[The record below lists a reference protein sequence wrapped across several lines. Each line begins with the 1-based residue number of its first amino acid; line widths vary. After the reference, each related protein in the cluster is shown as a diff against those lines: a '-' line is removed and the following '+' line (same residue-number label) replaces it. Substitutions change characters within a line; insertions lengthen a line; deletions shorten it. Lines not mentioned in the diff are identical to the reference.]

1 MAITIN
7 GKTYRNLQEQ
17 VLQNQKDIEAL
28 QEGGGT
34 DISELEGQVSELNQ
48 QMARTL
54 KLPMSGSADTRI
66 VAVNA
71 AGDQEMLSIGN
82 GLSVEYGSLV
92 ATGGG
97 GGGGSW
103 KKGYIMLYNLA
114 DTFSID
120 TPEGEPPV
128 IIGIETETGYF
139 TATLTNN
146 AQASSPN
153 AVSTLFYAWN
163 TICCITSEDGV
174 CKIIDAQTGQTP
186 PNGGEGATIEYWY
199 L

>member
-17 VLQNQKDIEAL
+17 VLQNQKDIEQL
-28 QEGGGT
+28 QADGGA
-34 DISELEGQVSELNQ
+34 DISGLTEQVSELNQ

-54 KLPMSGSADTRI
+54 KLPMSGSPDTKI
-66 VAVNA
+66 VAVN
-71 AGDQEMLSIGN
+71 GMNDQEMLNIGS
-82 GLSVEYGSLV
+82 GLSIEYGSLV
-92 ATGGG
+92 VTGSS
-97 GGGGSW
+97 GGGSW

-139 TATLTNN
+139 TATMTNN

-153 AVSTLFYAWN
+153 AVSTLFYAFN
-163 TICCITSEDGV
+163 TICCITSEDGI
-174 CKIIDAQTGQTP
+174 CKIIDAATGQTP
-186 PNGGEGATIEYWY
+186 PNSGEGATIEYWY

>member
-28 QEGGGT
+28 QAGGGT
-34 DISELEGQVSELNQ
+34 DISGLTEQVSELNQ

-54 KLPMSGSADTRI
+54 KLPMSGSPDTRI
-66 VAVNA
+66 VAVN
-71 AGDQEMLSIGN
+71 GTNDQEMLNIGN
-82 GLSVEYGSLV
+82 GLSIEYGSLV

-97 GGGGSW
+97 GGSW
-103 KKGYIMLYNLA
+103 KKGYVMLYNLA
-114 DTFSID
+114 DTFTID
-120 TPEGEPPV
+120 TPNGEPPV

-146 AQASSPN
+146 AQASSPS
-153 AVSTLFYAWN
+153 AVSTLFYAFN
-163 TICCITSEDGV
+163 TICCITSEDGT
-174 CKIIDAQTGQTP
+174 CRIIDAQSGQTP
-186 PNGGEGATIEYWY
+186 PNDGEGATIEYWY